1 MRERGETRTRPD
13 APEIVPDE
21 AFWRNARVVVPPGKT
36 SIHLRVDVDVLAWF
50 RPQGR
55 GYLTRM
61 NAVLHSYMN
70 AHRDDRT

>member
-36 SIHLRVDVDVLAWF
+36 SFTCASMPMSWLGS
-50 RPQGR
+50 GR
-55 GYLTRM
+55 RAGATSP
-61 NAVLHSYMN
+61 A
-70 AHRDDRT
+70 